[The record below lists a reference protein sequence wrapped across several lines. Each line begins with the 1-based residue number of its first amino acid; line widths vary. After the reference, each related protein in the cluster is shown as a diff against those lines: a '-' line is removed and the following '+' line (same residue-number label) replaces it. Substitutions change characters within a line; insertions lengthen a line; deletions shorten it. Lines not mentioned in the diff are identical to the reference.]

1 MKKFITLLSILIFTI
16 QALACLNGET
26 KTLKDG
32 TFIYEDS
39 DGRVPY
45 GHRHFSKDALN
56 ETLTKID
63 NIYNKTK
70 DIDYLSDK
78 GLIYILLGKYDEAI
92 QLYQNI
98 EKTNPNRYS
107 TASNIGTAYELKGDN
122 LNALKWIKKS
132 IEIDPKSH
140 HNSEWIHVK
149 ILETKING
157 LKNVSSE
164 SLINLDFGSN
174 ITPETNKSKAELE
187 DLYDAIYYQVNER
200 VTFIDPKDKIIAQLY
215 FDLGNIAFLEKRF
228 YDATENYNQAI
239 EYGFSDNL
247 IKQRIVENEKQEKIF
262 ENKKQNPKPT
272 THIKIEKEV
281 IDYKNTGILVFG
293 ILILT
298 VIIFLILKNK
308 KNPLI

>member
-16 QALACLNGET
+16 QTLACLNGET

-45 GHRHFSKDALN
+45 GHRHLSKDALN

-132 IEIDPKSH
+132 VEIDPKSH

-149 ILETKING
+149 ILEAKING

-262 ENKKQNPKPT
+262 ENKKQNPKST

-308 KNPLI
+308 KNH